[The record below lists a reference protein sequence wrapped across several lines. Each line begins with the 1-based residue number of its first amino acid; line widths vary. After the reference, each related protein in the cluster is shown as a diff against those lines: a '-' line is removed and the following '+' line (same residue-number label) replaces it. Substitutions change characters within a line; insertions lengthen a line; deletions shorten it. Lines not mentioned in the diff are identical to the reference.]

1 MAKRNPTDL
10 LFEAAMDAGGPMQ
23 GFNGRGSSLVT
34 SNSTPTGRTTGA
46 SSGFDMVDGVPVPE
60 DRSVRRFDGAFTD
73 SILGGTPFGYSMYSN
88 LAPGPTPAGVEDRKS
103 VV

>member
-1 MAKRNPTDL
+1 MNQEFDIVQEVLAQFEESNDL
-10 LFEAAMDAGGPMQ
+10 VEDVLAEFVAGGPVQ

-60 DRSVRRFDGAFTD
+60 DRSASPV
-73 SILGGTPFGYSMYSN
+73 
-88 LAPGPTPAGVEDRKS
+88 
-103 VV
+103 